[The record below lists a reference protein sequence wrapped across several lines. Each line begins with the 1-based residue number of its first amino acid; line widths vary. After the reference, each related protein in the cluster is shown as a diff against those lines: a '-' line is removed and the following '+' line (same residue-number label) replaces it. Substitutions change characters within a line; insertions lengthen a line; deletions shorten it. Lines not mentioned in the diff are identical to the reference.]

1 MNKSIPARMT
11 FTGMTAL
18 GQFVRS
24 LAGLSRA
31 IRHRGEIRHLAE
43 FEDRMLKDIGLTRSD
58 VSCALS
64 EPLLRNPSWV
74 LVRSAALHSRGER
87 PDRSARPVRPLV
99 PIVTQVN
106 RCA

>member
-1 MNKSIPARMT
+1 MNKSTPSRMT

-24 LAGLSRA
+24 LTNLAKTL
-31 IRHRGEIRHLAE
+31 RHRREIRHLAE
-43 FEDRMLKDIGLTRSD
+43 LDERMLKDIGLTPSD
-58 VSCALS
+58 VSSALL

-74 LVRSAALHSRGER
+74 LIRSAERHSRSER
-87 PDRSARPVRPLV
+87 VDHSVRSARPVV
-99 PIVTQVN
+99 PFVTRVK

>member
-1 MNKSIPARMT
+1 MNKSIASRMT

-24 LAGLSRA
+24 LTNLAKAL
-31 IRHRGEIRHLAE
+31 RHRREIRHLAE
-43 FEDRMLKDIGLTRSD
+43 LDERMLKDIGLTPSD
-58 VSCALS
+58 VSSALL

-74 LVRSAALHSRGER
+74 LIRSAERHSRSEKV
-87 PDRSARPVRPLV
+87 DHSARPARPVVPFVR
-99 PIVTQVN
+99 QAK

>member
-1 MNKSIPARMT
+1 MSKSIPTRMS

-24 LAGLSRA
+24 LTDLSRA
-31 IRHRGEIRHLAE
+31 LRHRGEIRHLAE
-43 FEDRMLKDIGLTRSD
+43 FDDRMLKDIGLTRSD

-74 LVRSAALHSRGER
+74 LVRSAERHSRSER
-87 PDRSARPVRPLV
+87 TDRSSRPLRPV
-99 PIVTQVN
+99 VTQAK

>member
-1 MNKSIPARMT
+1 MNKSTPSRMT

-18 GQFVRS
+18 GQFVGS
-24 LAGLSRA
+24 LTNLAKAL
-31 IRHRGEIRHLAE
+31 RHRGEIRHLAE
-43 FEDRMLKDIGLTRSD
+43 FDDRMLKDIGLTRSD

-74 LVRSAALHSRGER
+74 LVRSAKRHSRGER
-87 PDRSARPVRPLV
+87 PDRLARPVRPVV
-99 PIVTQVN
+99 PIVTQVK